1 MADSLIDCDK
11 TREDRCQMGC
21 HPVCTCNVLSKPSV
35 DKNLRGELCCAQ
47 FGQRTITQ
55 MPRFDGH
62 AAVIFGKGPVKTKLR
77 HTNRKPLIQRSE
89 ITACLILPGFQLQF
103 TARR

>member
-35 DKNLRGELCCAQ
+35 DKNLRSELCFAQ
-47 FGQRTITQ
+47 LGQRTITQ
-55 MPRFDGH
+55 MPGFDGY
-62 AAVIFGKGPVKTKLR
+62 AATIHGKRPVKTELIHIR
-77 HTNRKPLIQRSE
+77 RKPLIQRSE
-89 ITACLILPGFQLQF
+89 ITAGFIFPGLQLQF